1 MVEAEKCTIDT
12 VQVALRIRPLMQ
24 QEIDRGCDEC
34 IDIVHGE
41 PQVQIKDLAF
51 TYNYV
56 FPQHITQQEFYD
68 TAVKGL
74 IEKLFQGMCVKVSQ
88 KFFYSISLDSFMF

>member
-1 MVEAEKCTIDT
+1 MVEGDSKSTIDT

-24 QEIDRGCDEC
+24 LETERGCDEC
-34 IDIVHGE
+34 IDTVNGE

-51 TYNYV
+51 TYNHV

-74 IEKLFQGMCVKVSQ
+74 IGKLFQGV
-88 KFFYSISLDSFMF
+88 YDIITLSLVLFP

>member
-1 MVEAEKCTIDT
+1 MVHEENGKETIDT
-12 VQVALRIRPLMQ
+12 VQVALRIRPLMP
-24 QEIDRGCDEC
+24 QETSRGCEEC
-34 IDIVHGE
+34 ITTITGQ

-56 FPQHITQQEFYD
+56 FAQHITQQEFYD

-74 IEKLFQGMCVKVSQ
+74 INKLFQG
-88 KFFYSISLDSFMF
+88 L

>member
-1 MVEAEKCTIDT
+1 MVLGDDKGTIDT

-24 QEIDRGCDEC
+24 QEIERRCDEC
-34 IDIVHGE
+34 IETVSGE
-41 PQVQIKDLAF
+41 PQVQIKDLSF
-51 TYNYV
+51 TYNHV

-74 IEKLFQGMCVKVSQ
+74 IGKLFQGKDYVCFIVWFLNV
-88 KFFYSISLDSFMF
+88 L

>member
-1 MVEAEKCTIDT
+1 MVEGDSNKYKDTVDT

-24 QEIDRGCDEC
+24 QELERGCDEC
-34 IDIVHGE
+34 IDVISGE
-41 PQVQIKDLAF
+41 QQVQIKDLAF

-74 IEKLFQGMCVKVSQ
+74 INKLFQGNITFVYRIHYCN
-88 KFFYSISLDSFMF
+88 